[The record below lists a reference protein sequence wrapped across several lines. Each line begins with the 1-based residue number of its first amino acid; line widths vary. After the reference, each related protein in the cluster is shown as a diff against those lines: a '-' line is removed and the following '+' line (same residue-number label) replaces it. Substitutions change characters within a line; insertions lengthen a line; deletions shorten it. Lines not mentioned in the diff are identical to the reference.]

1 MTLKEIA
8 AELGV
13 STSTVSRVLNG
24 CHKNFTVKPELRKRI
39 LDRVAERNYR
49 PNPMYQAM
57 RKKENQQIAIFLP
70 NYLETTMETDIS
82 SGVDAL
88 NNSLFE
94 KGYSVHYLVRPL
106 EQRATYGLPQ
116 WKVAGAVA
124 LDVRKSE
131 LIRELD
137 ESGLPYVVLNGVAGP
152 RGSAVQADD
161 TGNMEC
167 ALKHLYELGH
177 RKIGYLNP
185 YRDPELIPI
194 SFSEQ
199 HYSVI
204 RRTATYFDFC
214 LTNGLPVLESAKDCT
229 ATTEEAVEEGIARG
243 FTAFV
248 TYSFELYME
257 VCHHLYARNLRVP
270 ADVSLVTFN
279 NPPLARYATPPA
291 TCVEIPSREMGIEAG
306 NLLLRHLENP
316 DEKREKIRMLPGKLI
331 LRNSTAPAAEK
342 LESGRLHR

>member
-1 MTLKEIA
+1 MPENIQTTL
-8 AELGV
+8 
-13 STSTVSRVLNG
+13 
-24 CHKNFTVKPELRKRI
+24 
-39 LDRVAERNYR
+39 
-49 PNPMYQAM
+49 
-57 RKKENQQIAIFLP
+57 
-70 NYLETTMETDIS
+70 ETDIS

-88 NNSLFE
+88 NNRLFE

-137 ESGLPYVVLNGVAGP
+137 ESELPYVVLNGVAGP

-167 ALKHLYELGH
+167 ALRHLYELGH
-177 RKIGYLNP
+177 RKIGYVNP

-194 SFSEQ
+194 GFSEQ

-204 RRTATYFDFC
+204 RRTAAYFDFC

-257 VCHHLYARNLRVP
+257 VCHHLHARKMRVP
-270 ADVSLVTFN
+270 EDVSLVSFN
-279 NPPLARYATPPA
+279 NPPLARYAFPPA
-291 TCVEIPSREMGIEAG
+291 TCVEIPSREMGVEAG
-306 NLLLRHLENP
+306 ELLLRRLEEP
-316 DEKREKIRMLPGKLI
+316 EAGRKKIRMLPGRLV
-331 LRNSTAPAAEK
+331 LRESTAPVARK
-342 LESGRLHR
+342 

>member
-24 CHKNFTVKPELRKRI
+24 CHKNFTVKPELRQRI

-70 NYLETTMETDIS
+70 NYLETTLETDIS

-88 NNSLFE
+88 NNCLFD

-124 LDVRKSE
+124 LDVRRSE

-152 RGSAVQADD
+152 HGCAVQADD
-161 TGNMEC
+161 AGNMNC
-167 ALKHLYELGH
+167 ALNHLYELGH
-177 RKIGYLNP
+177 RKIGYVTP
-185 YRDPELIPI
+185 YRDPDLIPI

-204 RRTATYFDFC
+204 
-214 LTNGLPVLESAKDCT
+214 L
-229 ATTEEAVEEGIARG
+229 
-243 FTAFV
+243 
-248 TYSFELYME
+248 
-257 VCHHLYARNLRVP
+257 
-270 ADVSLVTFN
+270 
-279 NPPLARYATPPA
+279 
-291 TCVEIPSREMGIEAG
+291 
-306 NLLLRHLENP
+306 
-316 DEKREKIRMLPGKLI
+316 
-331 LRNSTAPAAEK
+331 ST
-342 LESGRLHR
+342 